1 MDTIDPNFPLIDL
14 HRHIEGSMRID
25 SILELADEHNI
36 PLPGNDIQSLRPFV
50 QVLKPQP
57 GVMAFIEKIE
67 LSVSVLA
74 DYDACQ
80 RVAHENVEDAQ
91 AEGLDYVELRF
102 SPYFMADAN
111 GLDPIG
117 VVESVIDGVH
127 TAANNN
133 GIKVNLIGILSRT
146 YGPDIANRELTALLK
161 QRDKISG
168 IDLAGDE
175 TAFPGDLFVDHLN
188 KARDAGWMVTIHAG
202 ESSGPESVWQAIRD
216 LGANRIGHA
225 VNAVEDPAL
234 LDILAEEGIGIEV
247 NLTSNVQTSTVAD
260 YSSHP
265 LRRFLEIG
273 LCATINT
280 DDPRISRIDIHYEYE
295 VAAPAAGLSIDQI
308 HQAQRNSLGAAF
320 LSDSEKDDLVQLSKQ
335 EKTS

>member
-36 PLPGNDIQSLRPFV
+36 SLPGNDIQSLRPFV

-146 YGPDIANRELTALLK
+146 YGPDIANRELIALLE

-265 LRRFLEIG
+265 LRRFLELG

-308 HQAQRNSLGAAF
+308 HQAQRNALGAAF
-320 LSDSEKDDLVQLSKQ
+320 LSDSEKDDLVQLFKQ

>member
-36 PLPGNDIQSLRPFV
+36 SLPGNDIQSLRPFV

-146 YGPDIANRELTALLK
+146 YGPDIANRELTALLE

-265 LRRFLEIG
+265 LRRFLELG

-308 HQAQRNSLGAAF
+308 HQAQRNALGAAF
-320 LSDSEKDDLVQLSKQ
+320 LSDSEKDDLVQLFKQ